1 MKEKRRKQ
9 MKNKYIYISTGDF
22 EKDYKQ
28 IKEIL
33 QDKNI
38 EESSKDDA
46 YNDFLNNY
54 PLFDSR
60 KLDKYFN

>member
-1 MKEKRRKQ
+1 